1 MIGNHL
7 LTALSTAVALGIA
20 GASVAQAS
28 FNDSGE
34 YHGGFKVGPLGQR
47 FPAHARFFSYAY
59 APHRRHWHRHHY
71 EYYR

>member
-1 MIGNHL
+1 MGKHL
-7 LTALSTAVALGIA
+7 LTALCTALALGTA

-47 FPAHARFFSYAY
+47 FPAHARFFSFAY
-59 APHRRHWHRHHY
+59 APRWRHWHRHHY

>member
-7 LTALSTAVALGIA
+7 LTALSTAVALGTA

-47 FPAHARFFSYAY
+47 FPAQARFFSYAY